1 MKASQAEPGINYNSN
16 DDEKGALLPELA
28 NRNDDGAGPD
38 NAFEAVEFGG
48 FRTVDWWI

>member
-28 NRNDDGAGPD
+28 NRNDGAGPD
-38 NAFEAVEFGG
+38 NAFEAVEFGE
-48 FRTVDWWI
+48 FRTVD